1 MLLLATINSMVL
13 AASFTMR
20 TVQCPIGEGQV
31 RIYDVV
37 SDNQLGGFD
46 SDLATY
52 SSGEQARHFLL
63 STCTTNYISLYG
75 EDMGRVFPDELANA
89 MLQQT
94 ETVRRSFQDPQSPE
108 IWERYWLAAE
118 NYTLLSESPLFIA
131 NVYLNAMWSARD
143 SIVGYHAGLNGPLV
157 IDQLLDQASIELAKP
172 LTEAQRK
179 VLLFNLAR
187 VAHRGGYSQIRDDYI
202 DAFTALPNL
211 TREDIESAEKFKRV
225 TKEIEPMFQIKL
237 QSILSSRV
245 LAELNSSERAFA
257 HYLLGDIARRQG
269 SSEQALEHFHAVI
282 NEEKAEEKISTLA
295 KYFIN
300 KK

>member
-1 MLLLATINSMVL
+1 MLLMAFVNSMVL

-20 TVQCPIGEGQV
+20 TASCPIGDEQV

-52 SSGEQARHFLL
+52 SSGEQARNFLI
-63 STCTTNYISLYG
+63 STCVSNYISLFG
-75 EDMGRVFPDELANA
+75 EDMSRIIPDDLAQS
-89 MLQQT
+89 MLTQT
-94 ETVRRSFQDPQSPE
+94 EALRKQFKDPDNPE
-108 IWERYWLAAE
+108 VWERYWLAAE
-118 NYTLLSESPLFIA
+118 NYTLMSESDYFIA
-131 NVYLNAMWSARD
+131 KLYLSAIWSARD
-143 SIVGYHAGLNGPLV
+143 TIVGYHAGLNGPLV
-157 IDQLLDQASIELAKP
+157 IDQLLEQASIELAKP
-172 LTEAQRK
+172 LSEDQRK

-202 DAFTALPNL
+202 DAFSALPNL
-211 TREDIESAEKFKRV
+211 TVSDMDSAQAFKNI
-225 TKEIEPMFQIKL
+225 TKKVEPLFQIKL
-237 QSILSSRV
+237 QSIFTPSV
-245 LAELNSSERAFA
+245 LAELNSQERAHA

-269 SSEQALEHFHAVI
+269 SPELALTHYRAVL

-295 KYFIN
+295 NYFIN